1 MTCVLGALAHTV
13 SLFPISFRRKMRFFP
28 KFLTTFCQLVPDAR
42 KMFLEALLEL
52 KSECMMDQ
60 VNFRA
65 RGNVWHLPPGLLGLM
80 S

>member
-1 MTCVLGALAHTV
+1 MI
-13 SLFPISFRRKMRFFP
+13 FFFP
-28 KFLTTFCQLVPDAR
+28 KFLSTFLQLVPDAR
-42 KMFLEALLEL
+42 KMFPEMPLEL

-65 RGNVWHLPPGLLGLM
+65 RGNMWHLPPGLLGLM